1 MIKIYAH
8 IIFFNAELI
17 KNKIFFK
24 KIQRVNITLKLKMSI
39 ITYLLNTLDI
49 LKSKYFFLFLFIKIL
64 LWITLTYY
72 LSILLYFY
80 LNLEGILI

>member
-1 MIKIYAH
+1 MNKRKNIHYFYSLKLGSSYIPTSLETIEDNNKILVDIIKIYTC

-39 ITYLLNTLDI
+39 ITYLSNT
-49 LKSKYFFLFLFIKIL
+49 
-64 LWITLTYY
+64 
-72 LSILLYFY
+72 
-80 LNLEGILI
+80 